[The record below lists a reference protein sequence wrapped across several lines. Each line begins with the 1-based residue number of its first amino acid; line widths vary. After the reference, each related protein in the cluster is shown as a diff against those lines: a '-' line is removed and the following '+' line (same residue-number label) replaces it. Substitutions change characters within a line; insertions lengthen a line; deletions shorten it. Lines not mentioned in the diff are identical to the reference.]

1 MDLQVAKWGNS
12 LAVRLPT
19 QLVKELGVSEGS
31 IVKAE
36 ALGDHLLRFEA
47 HPKVLDYVTFV
58 ADLRAMHKN
67 MAVAVTQPIDKSELN
82 RY

>member
-1 MDLQVAKWGNS
+1 MELQIGKWGNS
-12 LAVRLPT
+12 LAVRLPA

-36 ALGDHLLRFEA
+36 VLGEHMLRLEA
-47 HPKVLDYVTFV
+47 CAKVLDIGSFV
-58 ADLRAMHKN
+58 AELRAMHKN
-67 MAVAVTQPIDKSELN
+67 MPMTQPIDKDELS

>member
-1 MDLQVAKWGNS
+1 MELQVGKWGNS

-36 ALGDHLLRFEA
+36 ALGEHLLRLEA
-47 HPKVLDYVTFV
+47 CPRVLDYVTFV
-58 ADLRAMHKN
+58 AELRAMHKN
-67 MAVAVTQPIDKSELN
+67 MAMTQPIEKSELN

>member
-1 MDLQVAKWGNS
+1 MELHIGKWGNS

-36 ALGDHLLRFEA
+36 VLGERMLRLEA
-47 HPKVLDYVTFV
+47 CPKVRNIGSFV
-58 ADLRAMHKN
+58 ADLRALHKN
-67 MAVAVTQPIDKSELN
+67 MPMTQPIDKDDLG